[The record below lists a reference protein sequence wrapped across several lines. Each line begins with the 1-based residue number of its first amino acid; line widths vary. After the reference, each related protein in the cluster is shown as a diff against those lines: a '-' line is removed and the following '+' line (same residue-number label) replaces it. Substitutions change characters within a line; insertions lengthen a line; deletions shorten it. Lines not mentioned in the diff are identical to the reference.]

1 MQEKRQFLGGEIDSM
16 NINTILCNLI
26 KNTNINFTFYGK
38 AISNQDAFADNGLLP
53 SIAQRADK
61 TCSFCLGY
69 GIGASFV
76 EDETAILGFKVQF
89 DEITPDVL
97 RLTYLYDAILA
108 IIDSA
113 ENKQE
118 VSLDDLIYD

>member
-1 MQEKRQFLGGEIDSM
+1 MD
-16 NINTILCNLI
+16 INTILCNLV
-26 KNTNINFTFYGK
+26 KTTNISFTFYGK
-38 AISNQDAFADNGLLP
+38 SISSQDAFANSGLLP

-76 EDETAILGFKVQF
+76 EDETAMLGFKVQF
-89 DEITPDVL
+89 DEITPDIL
-97 RLTYLYDAILA
+97 RLAYLYDAILA

-113 ENKQE
+113 EDKQE
-118 VSLDDLIYD
+118 VSLDDLIYE

>member
-1 MQEKRQFLGGEIDSM
+1 MD
-16 NINTILCNLI
+16 INTALCNLI
-26 KNTNINFTFYGK
+26 KTTNVNFTFYGK
-38 AISNQDAFADNGLLP
+38 IINCQEAFANNGLLP

-61 TCSFCLGY
+61 ACSFSFGY

-76 EDETAILGFKVQF
+76 EDETAMLGFKVQF
-89 DEITPDVL
+89 DEITPDIL
-97 RLTYLYDAILA
+97 RLAYLYDAVLA

-113 ENKQE
+113 EDKQE